1 MAAAFPLNST
11 RSDSVFWAASEA
23 FWAAWEAVPQI
34 KANATKMAG
43 TEGTVRESQETMDQI
58 RLKAKAVVIEN
69 EFHYVVHQA
78 AKWPYSVDRL
88 AAESTSSGKTA

>member
-1 MAAAFPLNST
+1 
-11 RSDSVFWAASEA
+11 
-23 FWAAWEAVPQI
+23 
-34 KANATKMAG
+34 
-43 TEGTVRESQETMDQI
+43 MDQI